1 MKSNLSIHG
10 TMVRFDTF
18 HPPSSHAIFHFS
30 RVKSFRPPLPSPES
44 GREALHFRSLT
55 RAQPNAIFLSFFFL
69 YIDAIY
75 RTSSRIYS
83 LQNFETFIFFFP
95 LVVLSKPSACNKLRR
110 TCGLASPLP
119 SVDIARRT
127 RDRDANSR
135 MEKEG
140 ERWFTRSAINISGET
155 PEVSPEER
163 SWRGRWWLG
172 ERYRLHI
179 VDPWLMYRLS
189 YLQAVLSSPPID
201 PRSRYPFEIRDPE
214 F

>member
-83 LQNFETFIFFFP
+83 LENFEISKLSYFFSSRRSFEAERVQQVTP
-95 LVVLSKPSACNKLRR
+95 HVRLSLPPPLRR
-110 TCGLASPLP
+110 YRASN
-119 SVDIARRT
+119 A
-127 RDRDANSR
+127 
-135 MEKEG
+135 
-140 ERWFTRSAINISGET
+140 
-155 PEVSPEER
+155 
-163 SWRGRWWLG
+163 
-172 ERYRLHI
+172 
-179 VDPWLMYRLS
+179 
-189 YLQAVLSSPPID
+189 
-201 PRSRYPFEIRDPE
+201 RSRCQFTNGEGGGE
-214 F
+214 VVHA

>member
-55 RAQPNAIFLSFFFL
+55 RAQPNAIFLSFFLFSL
-69 YIDAIY
+69 YRCHLSNQLAYLFVTKFRNFHIFF
-75 RTSSRIYS
+75 SSRRS
-83 LQNFETFIFFFP
+83 FEAERVQQVTP
-95 LVVLSKPSACNKLRR
+95 HVRVS
-110 TCGLASPLP
+110 LP

-140 ERWFTRSAINISGET
+140 EGG
-155 PEVSPEER
+155 
-163 SWRGRWWLG
+163 RGG
-172 ERYRLHI
+172 
-179 VDPWLMYRLS
+179 
-189 YLQAVLSSPPID
+189 
-201 PRSRYPFEIRDPE
+201 SRVAR
-214 F
+214 

>member
-110 TCGLASPLP
+110 TCGLASPP
-119 SVDIARRT
+119 SISRVEREIEMPIHEWRR
-127 RDRDANSR
+127 
-135 MEKEG
+135 
-140 ERWFTRSAINISGET
+140 
-155 PEVSPEER
+155 
-163 SWRGRWWLG
+163 RGRG
-172 ERYRLHI
+172 G
-179 VDPWLMYRLS
+179 
-189 YLQAVLSSPPID
+189 
-201 PRSRYPFEIRDPE
+201 SRVAR
-214 F
+214 

>member
-1 MKSNLSIHG
+1 MQ
-10 TMVRFDTF
+10 FF
-18 HPPSSHAIFHFS
+18 
-30 RVKSFRPPLPSPES
+30 
-44 GREALHFRSLT
+44 
-55 RAQPNAIFLSFFFL
+55 FLSFFF
-69 YIDAIY
+69 ISMPFIEPARVFIFV
-75 RTSSRIYS
+75 RKFR
-83 LQNFETFIFFFP
+83 NFETFIFFFLLCRSFEAERVQQVTP
-95 LVVLSKPSACNKLRR
+95 HVRVSLSPPLRR
-110 TCGLASPLP
+110 YRASN
-119 SVDIARRT
+119 AR
-127 RDRDANSR
+127 SR
-135 MEKEG
+135 CQFTNGEGGGGG